1 LIISP
6 FTLVWEDLTSAKFLG
21 VVTGAALLAS
31 IGAANAGQR
40 LTLTD
45 AQMDAV
51 TAGANDLNFFK
62 DLTSLSSNNVNF
74 NANSQ
79 VLDLFQKLALIN
91 VQSHVTGNSASL
103 GFDNE
108 AVGKN
113 STVQGTFSQ
122 IAIAGQGSSQT
133 GLFVA
138 AANR

>member
-1 LIISP
+1 M
-6 FTLVWEDLTSAKFLG
+6 SAKFLG

-51 TAGANDLNFFK
+51 TAGANDLNFSK
-62 DLTSLSSNNVNF
+62 DITSTLSNNVAF
-74 NANSQ
+74 TANSQ

-91 VQSHVTGNSASL
+91 VTAHVTGNSASL
-103 GFDNE
+103 AFDNE

-113 STVQGTFSQ
+113 SNVQAPLAKQQLRTKAQRRGVP
-122 IAIAGQGSSQT
+122 
-133 GLFVA
+133 LL
-138 AANR
+138 R

>member
-1 LIISP
+1 M
-6 FTLVWEDLTSAKFLG
+6 SAKFLG

-51 TAGANDLNFFK
+51 TAGANDLNFSK

-113 STVQGTFSQ
+113 SNVQGSFSPDV
-122 IAIAGQGSSQT
+122 IAGKRSTQA

>member
-1 LIISP
+1 M
-6 FTLVWEDLTSAKFLG
+6 SAKFLG

-51 TAGANDLNFFK
+51 TAGANDLNFSK
-62 DLTSLSSNNVNF
+62 DITSTVSNNVNF
-74 NANSQ
+74 DANSQ
-79 VLDLFQKLALIN
+79 VLDLFIKKASID
-91 VQSHVTGNSASL
+91 VFSHVKGNSASL
-103 GFDNE
+103 AFDNE
-108 AVGKN
+108 ALGKN
-113 STVQGTFSQ
+113 SNVQGSFSQ
-122 IAIAGQGSSQT
+122 DVIAGKGSTQA

>member
-1 LIISP
+1 M
-6 FTLVWEDLTSAKFLG
+6 SAKFLG

-51 TAGANDLNFFK
+51 TAGANDLNFSK
-62 DLTSLSSNNVNF
+62 DITSTVSNNVNF

-113 STVQGTFSQ
+113 SNVQGTFSQ
-122 IAIAGQGSSQT
+122 IATAGQGSSQT

>member
-1 LIISP
+1 M
-6 FTLVWEDLTSAKFLG
+6 SAKFLG

-51 TAGANDLNFFK
+51 TAGTNDLNFSK
-62 DLTSLSSNNVNF
+62 DITSTLSNNVAF
-74 NANSQ
+74 TANSQ

-91 VQSHVTGNSASL
+91 VTAHVTGNSASL
-103 GFDNE
+103 AFDNE
-108 AVGKN
+108 ALGKN
-113 STVQGTFSQ
+113 SNVQGSFSQ
-122 IAIAGQGSSQT
+122 DVIAGKGSTQA

>member
-1 LIISP
+1 M
-6 FTLVWEDLTSAKFLG
+6 SAKFLG

-51 TAGANDLNFFK
+51 TAGARDLNFSK
-62 DLTSLSSNNVNF
+62 DISSTSVNDVNF
-74 NANSQ
+74 FGTSD
-79 VLDLFQKLALIN
+79 VLDRFVKKATID
-91 VQSHVTGNSASL
+91 VSSHVRGNSASL
-103 GFDNE
+103 LFDNE
-108 AVGKN
+108 ATGKN
-113 STVQGTFSQ
+113 SNVQGAFSQ
-122 IAIAGQGSSQT
+122 IAIAKQGSAQS

>member
-1 LIISP
+1 M
-6 FTLVWEDLTSAKFLG
+6 SAKFLG

-51 TAGANDLNFFK
+51 TAGTNDLSFSK
-62 DLTSLSSNNVNF
+62 SISSNSRNNVAF
-74 NANSQ
+74 TGTSQ
-79 VLDLFQKLALIN
+79 VLDLFQKEAFID
-91 VQSHVTGNSASL
+91 VFSHVKGNSASL

-113 STVQGTFSQ
+113 SNVQGTFSQ
-122 IAIAGQGSSQT
+122 IAIAGQGSSQS

>member
-1 LIISP
+1 M
-6 FTLVWEDLTSAKFLG
+6 SAKFLG

-51 TAGANDLNFFK
+51 TAGANDFNFTK
-62 DLTSLSSNNVNF
+62 DITSTSSNNVNF
-74 NANSQ
+74 TGKSNITDAFTKKANID
-79 VLDLFQKLALIN
+79 VR
-91 VQSHVTGNSASL
+91 SHVTGNSASL
-103 GFDNE
+103 LFDNE

-113 STVQGTFSQ
+113 SNVQGAFSQ
-122 IAIAGQGSSQT
+122 LATARQGSSQS

>member
-1 LIISP
+1 M
-6 FTLVWEDLTSAKFLG
+6 SAKFLG

-51 TAGANDLNFFK
+51 TAGANDLNFSK
-62 DLTSLSSNNVNF
+62 DITSTVSNNVNF

-113 STVQGTFSQ
+113 SNVQGTFSQ
-122 IAIAGQGSSQT
+122 TAIANQGSAQGGT
-133 GLFVA
+133 FVA
-138 AANR
+138 VANK